1 MASSSSTQEI
11 VEYEEQRERSAA
23 SQKLYDAFISHRG
36 PDVKDTLAKQL
47 YKLLQERGCR
57 AFLDREEI
65 EGGDSIP
72 FAINNGICSSV
83 VQIAIFSK
91 RYAESKWCLDEL
103 VLMLAQTDALFIP
116 VFYEVNPWELRHTEK
131 GAYTAAFS
139 DYRRKERYLDKL
151 DEWKSALEF
160 AADIS
165 GYELS
170 EHKDNLCEKIVSR
183 VLQEMEKRIPLHVA
197 KYPVGLAELVQDFE
211 SSCLKTMR
219 DKVTMVGIF
228 GLGGSGK
235 TTLAKELYNRKR
247 SRYSASCFLSDVR
260 ELHASLDLNSLQSQ
274 LFKDLFNENR
284 VFRNVDEGTGQLKHR
299 LGRARHLDFLI
310 VLDDIDHL
318 DQLDAL
324 LPEAMLSSGSL
335 VLITTRDQGVLT
347 GANINIRYRMKEM
360 DRDHANEL
368 FCSHAF
374 RGLDPPL
381 AYKTLVES
389 FVEFC
394 GGLPRSLKVLGAHVY
409 GRDEY
414 YWKLQLEK
422 VKTIQPKDIMQSLKI
437 SFDGLDNHE
446 KQIFIDIACLFNKKE
461 IQYIIRIAISIWN
474 GSSWSAEHAVQ
485 TLQDKCLVEVTVKQP
500 HFQMHD
506 HLRDLGRQMADE
518 LGPPRLW
525 RPDILRSME
534 AKGFRQILAETKGR
548 CLHSFED
555 SFLKTKISYFIG
567 SSNGSAETELLWLRV
582 GKLKSIPSWI
592 PVQKLH
598 CLSLTSVEE
607 LWSTSQQQLQ
617 INTQASFQLRILNI
631 YCSPSLQNLPV
642 IIEKLYQLEELRIIR
657 SLEKTDITSF
667 VESLKQL
674 SNLRSLQLS
683 NGGGSF
689 SGDLILSKGRDPTN
703 FEAST
708 SSRMKSLETINF
720 HRLGNISML
729 PISGNICPRLR
740 SLEVLAMRNLNEM
753 DLQKLERLNSL
764 RVDHCLKLESIS
776 GLSSLTGLRVLY
788 TMECE
793 RLRSLPNLANLC
805 HLERIAIVE
814 CYQMQSVQA
823 VEELQGLKSLEIGAR
838 DKGDASVFN
847 CIFALKRLPSE
858 HIILRG
864 KPVERASSR
873 LNVNLFSE
881 VIGVEAVGEI
891 KSGEYNM
898 LEMRSSSSAITMYA
912 LLVTSNGGYIKVEPR
927 VTHLHFL
934 PSGGEWM
941 ITVLVTPHDSHG
953 SLNRVTV
960 HEGFKATVNEG
971 EEEKALTVLQRI
983 VDRLYGRSIVP
994 NLAAYDVVKRK
1005 RKR

>member
-197 KYPVGLAELVQDFE
+197 KYPVRLSELVQDFE
-211 SSCLKTMR
+211 RSCLKTVR
-219 DKVTMVGIF
+219 DRVTMVGIF

-235 TTLAKELYNRKR
+235 TTLAKELFNRKR
-247 SRYSASCFLSDVR
+247 SSYNASCFLSDVR
-260 ELHASLDLNSLQSQ
+260 ESHTTQNLNSLQSQ

-284 VFRNVDEGTGQLKHR
+284 VFRNVDEGIGQLKHR
-299 LGRARHLDFLI
+299 LGRARHLHFFI
-310 VLDDIDHL
+310 VLDDIDHR

-335 VLITTRDQGVLT
+335 AMITTRDQGLLT
-347 GANINIRYRMKEM
+347 GADIRYKMKEM
-360 DRDHANEL
+360 NRDHAEEL

-374 RGLDPPL
+374 RGRDAPI
-381 AYKTLVES
+381 AYKKLVES
-389 FVEFC
+389 FVKFC
-394 GGLPRSLKVLGAHVY
+394 GGLPLSLKVLGAHVY
-409 GRDEY
+409 GRDAY
-414 YWKLQLEK
+414 YWELQLEK
-422 VKTIQPKDIMQSLKI
+422 VKDTQPKDIMQRLKI
-437 SFDGLDNHE
+437 SFDGLDSLE
-446 KQIFIDIACLFNKKE
+446 QQIFMDIACLFNKKE
-461 IQYIIRIAISIWN
+461 MDNIIKIATSIWN
-474 GSSWSAEHAVQ
+474 GSRWFAEHAVQ
-485 TLQDKCLVEVTVKQP
+485 TLQDKCLVEVTVKHR

-506 HLRDLGRQMADE
+506 HLRDLGRQIADD

-534 AKGFRQILAETKGR
+534 AKGFKQTLVETKGR
-548 CLHSFED
+548 CLHSFKD
-555 SFLKTKISYFIG
+555 SFLQTNICYFVG
-567 SSNGSAETELLWLRV
+567 SSNDSAETELLLLHF
-582 GKLKSIPSWI
+582 GKIKIIPSWI
-592 PVQKLH
+592 PVQKLL
-598 CLSLTSVEE
+598 CLSVSNTEE
-607 LWSTSQQQLQ
+607 LWSTFQQQLQ
-617 INTQASFQLRILNI
+617 INTQASFRLRILHIN
-631 YCSPSLQNLPV
+631 CSPSLQNLPDLM
-642 IIEKLYQLEELRIIR
+642 EKLSQLEELRIIR
-657 SLEKTDITSF
+657 SLAKTDITSF
-667 VESLKQL
+667 IQSLKQL

-683 NGGGSF
+683 EGGGF
-689 SGDLILSKGRDPTN
+689 FNGNLILTKGGDSTN
-703 FEAST
+703 LEAST
-708 SSRMKSLETINF
+708 SSRMKSLETIKIR
-720 HRLGNISML
+720 RLDQMSML
-729 PISGNICPRLR
+729 LISGNICPRLR
-740 SLEVLAMRNLNEM
+740 LLEVLAMRNLNEM
-753 DLQKLERLNSL
+753 DLQQLERLDSL
-764 RVDHCLKLESIS
+764 IMKHCPKVETIA

-793 RLRSLPNLANLC
+793 RLRSLPNLAHLC
-805 HLERIAIVE
+805 YLERITIVE
-814 CYQMQSVQA
+814 CYQLQSVQG
-823 VEELQGLKSLEIGAR
+823 VEELQGLKSLEIGVG
-838 DKGDASVFN
+838 DSGDASVLN
-847 CIFALKRLPSE
+847 CIYGLKVLPS
-858 HIILRG
+858 
-864 KPVERASSR
+864 
-873 LNVNLFSE
+873 NLFST
-881 VIGVEAVGEI
+881 G
-891 KSGEYNM
+891 
-898 LEMRSSSSAITMYA
+898 R
-912 LLVTSNGGYIKVEPR
+912 
-927 VTHLHFL
+927 LHF
-934 PSGGEWM
+934 
-941 ITVLVTPHDSHG
+941 
-953 SLNRVTV
+953 
-960 HEGFKATVNEG
+960 EGKATLV
-971 EEEKALTVLQRI
+971 I
-983 VDRLYGRSIVP
+983 VKSESEAAVRAYHFEREASRESIVQI
-994 NLAAYDVVKRK
+994 KC
-1005 RKR
+1005 